1 MMQIKRSGRV
11 WQMATLAMV
20 ALPWFFRDQLA
31 ISLEESSREV
41 QQALIEANAQQQQEQ
56 QGDDLRQLN
65 QQLARIELRQRQ
77 STGELGEQQVR
88 EETAQL
94 LSGTFAA
101 EGKALEHRVKSFE
114 KLLPK
119 IDMEATTRKSL
130 SDKAHAAGEAAHA
143 LATFDVKAQHEHL
156 DRLVEQ
162 WDHAE
167 TQLREAYEQLVV
179 EAENDREA
187 SATLATWA
195 RFVAWAFT
203 ALAAFM
209 VGGWKRI
216 LPGNDEGGE
225 KETP

>member
-1 MMQIKRSGRV
+1 MIQIKRSGRV
-11 WQMATLAMV
+11 WQMATLAMI

-31 ISLEESSREV
+31 VSLEESSREV
-41 QQALIEANAQQQQEQ
+41 QQVLIEANAQQQQEQ

-77 STGELGEQQVR
+77 TTGELDEQQVR

-101 EGKALEHRVKSFE
+101 EGHALEHRLKSFE

-119 IDMEATTRKSL
+119 IDMEDATRKNL
-130 SDKAHAAGEAAHA
+130 AEKAHAAGQVAQA
-143 LATFDVKAQHEHL
+143 LAAFDIKAHHEHL

-167 TQLREAYEQLVV
+167 TQLREAYEQLVL

-195 RFVAWAFT
+195 RFVAWGFT

-209 VGGWKRI
+209 LGGWKR
-216 LPGNDEGGE
+216 LFPGSDDEAIS
-225 KETP
+225 